1 MKFCC
6 QAFFDNWSSTI
17 NFVGILN
24 CWLTLHPAGKIL
36 YSVKQNLFVDLVR
49 VISRELI
56 LRDWSHTTC
65 WYIELSTLTPHLAEK
80 ILYSVKFVAGFFFKE
95 LAMANAPTHAFLIIT
110 CFYQVCTDYQAE
122 FFKKNAVFHLST
134 VCIVQFCLS
143 NFAHCNCN
151 TPQYTIRRWRMHSK
165 ISWPTIV
172 CSINLHWMQVVWYY
186 RHIVQASIQLC
197 L

>member
-1 MKFCC
+1 MREWVKLFDDPQHSLMKFCC

-122 FFKKNAVFHLST
+122 FFKKMQCSISVLSAL
-134 VCIVQFCLS
+134 F
-143 NFAHCNCN
+143 NFAFQTLHIAIVIHHN
-151 TPQYTIRRWRMHSK
+151 TQLEGEE
-165 ISWPTIV
+165 
-172 CSINLHWMQVVWYY
+172 C
-186 RHIVQASIQLC
+186 IQKFPGLQSSVA
-197 L
+197 